1 MKNFNK
7 RRIVLIIVFILLILI
22 SLKIGVIEF
31 NYLDLFKGD
40 NKTISLLFISRLPR
54 TLAIILSASSLSIAG
69 LIMQSIGHNNFISPS
84 TIGTSDAALFGIL
97 TAYILFGSQSL
108 SFKLSFAFIFA
119 FVSTLVLI
127 QILNRLKLKE
137 PIYVPLVG
145 MMYGSII
152 SSFSTFIAHQFD
164 ASQVL
169 SSISLGTF
177 TTMTKGRYEL
187 LWIIIIPL
195 ILSFIY
201 ATQTFVLFIFGANS
215 ILLSHPVVNFALT
228 STIMILVSLIL
239 YGYLLKKY
247 SRQIA
252 FLLLFGLVIS
262 TLLRSSSSFIQILLN
277 PDEFQSLV
285 ALTTV
290 SISNI
295 DANLILW
302 IIPFMII
309 LIILFY
315 RKSSQYDVMALGRDS
330 ALSLGL
336 DYDRTQRTTLI
347 TLSAAMAISTA
358 LVGPMTFLGLIA
370 VNSARELLKT
380 YKHTQLFVTSSL
392 LSIVMLVLGQL
403 IIEQIGFITS
413 VTVLLNLVG
422 GIYLIYLILK
432 EGQL

>member
-1 MKNFNK
+1 MLK
-7 RRIVLIIVFILLILI
+7 RINPLFILIGLSILSIIAYLFFWLLTQSYRAI
-22 SLKIGVIEF
+22 SLNAILRI
-31 NYLDLFKGD
+31 
-40 NKTISLLFISRLPR
+40 TQRRSLHLIAMIVSS
-54 TLAIILSASSLSIAG
+54 TLIA
-69 LIMQSIGHNNFISPS
+69 F
-84 TIGTSDAALFGIL
+84 A
-97 TAYILFGSQSL
+97 SL
-108 SFKLSFAFIFA
+108 SFQ
-119 FVSTLVLI
+119 TLTQNRILTPSVLGFDS
-127 QILNRLKLKE
+127 L
-137 PIYVPLVG
+137 
-145 MMYGSII
+145 
-152 SSFSTFIAHQFD
+152 FS
-164 ASQVL
+164 
-169 SSISLGTF
+169 
-177 TTMTKGRYEL
+177 
-187 LWIIIIPL
+187 
-195 ILSFIY
+195 

-215 ILLSHPVVNFALT
+215 ILLSNPVVNFGLT

-336 DYDRTQRTTLI
+336 DYDKTQRTTLI

-370 VNSARELLKT
+370 VNSARELLNT

>member
-1 MKNFNK
+1 MLK
-7 RRIVLIIVFILLILI
+7 RINPLFILIVLSILSIIAYLFFWLLTQSYGAI
-22 SLKIGVIEF
+22 SLNAILRI
-31 NYLDLFKGD
+31 
-40 NKTISLLFISRLPR
+40 TQRRSLHLIAMIVSS
-54 TLAIILSASSLSIAG
+54 TLIA
-69 LIMQSIGHNNFISPS
+69 F
-84 TIGTSDAALFGIL
+84 A
-97 TAYILFGSQSL
+97 SL
-108 SFKLSFAFIFA
+108 SFQ
-119 FVSTLVLI
+119 TLTQNRILTPSVLGFDS
-127 QILNRLKLKE
+127 L
-137 PIYVPLVG
+137 
-145 MMYGSII
+145 
-152 SSFSTFIAHQFD
+152 FS
-164 ASQVL
+164 
-169 SSISLGTF
+169 
-177 TTMTKGRYEL
+177 
-187 LWIIIIPL
+187 
-195 ILSFIY
+195 

-215 ILLSHPVVNFALT
+215 ILLSNPVVNFGLT

-295 DANLILW
+295 VANLILW

-347 TLSAAMAISTA
+347 TLTAAMAISTA

>member
-1 MKNFNK
+1 MLK
-7 RRIVLIIVFILLILI
+7 RINPLFILIGLSILSIIAYLFFWLLTQSYGAI
-22 SLKIGVIEF
+22 SLNAILRI
-31 NYLDLFKGD
+31 
-40 NKTISLLFISRLPR
+40 TQRRSLHLIAMIVSS
-54 TLAIILSASSLSIAG
+54 TLIA
-69 LIMQSIGHNNFISPS
+69 F
-84 TIGTSDAALFGIL
+84 A
-97 TAYILFGSQSL
+97 SL
-108 SFKLSFAFIFA
+108 SFQ
-119 FVSTLVLI
+119 TLTQNRILTPSVLGFDS
-127 QILNRLKLKE
+127 L
-137 PIYVPLVG
+137 
-145 MMYGSII
+145 
-152 SSFSTFIAHQFD
+152 FS
-164 ASQVL
+164 
-169 SSISLGTF
+169 
-177 TTMTKGRYEL
+177 
-187 LWIIIIPL
+187 
-195 ILSFIY
+195 

-215 ILLSHPVVNFALT
+215 ILHSHPVVNFGLT

-336 DYDRTQRTTLI
+336 DYDKTQRTTLI

>member
-1 MKNFNK
+1 MLK
-7 RRIVLIIVFILLILI
+7 RINPLFILIGLSILSIIAYLFFWLLTQSYGAI
-22 SLKIGVIEF
+22 SLNAILRI
-31 NYLDLFKGD
+31 
-40 NKTISLLFISRLPR
+40 TQRRSLHLIAMIVSS
-54 TLAIILSASSLSIAG
+54 TLIA
-69 LIMQSIGHNNFISPS
+69 F
-84 TIGTSDAALFGIL
+84 A
-97 TAYILFGSQSL
+97 SL
-108 SFKLSFAFIFA
+108 SFQ
-119 FVSTLVLI
+119 TLTQNRILTPSVLGFDS
-127 QILNRLKLKE
+127 L
-137 PIYVPLVG
+137 
-145 MMYGSII
+145 
-152 SSFSTFIAHQFD
+152 FS
-164 ASQVL
+164 
-169 SSISLGTF
+169 
-177 TTMTKGRYEL
+177 
-187 LWIIIIPL
+187 
-195 ILSFIY
+195 

-215 ILLSHPVVNFALT
+215 ILLSHPVVNFGLT

-370 VNSARELLKT
+370 VNSTRELLKT

-392 LSIVMLVLGQL
+392 LSIVMLVFGQL

-422 GIYLIYLILK
+422 GIYLIHLILK

>member
-1 MKNFNK
+1 MLK
-7 RRIVLIIVFILLILI
+7 RINPLFILIGLSIISIIAYLFFWLLTQSYGAI
-22 SLKIGVIEF
+22 SLNAILRI
-31 NYLDLFKGD
+31 
-40 NKTISLLFISRLPR
+40 TQRRSLHLIAMIVSS
-54 TLAIILSASSLSIAG
+54 TLIA
-69 LIMQSIGHNNFISPS
+69 F
-84 TIGTSDAALFGIL
+84 A
-97 TAYILFGSQSL
+97 SL
-108 SFKLSFAFIFA
+108 SFQ
-119 FVSTLVLI
+119 TLTQNRILTPSVLGFDS
-127 QILNRLKLKE
+127 L
-137 PIYVPLVG
+137 
-145 MMYGSII
+145 
-152 SSFSTFIAHQFD
+152 FS
-164 ASQVL
+164 
-169 SSISLGTF
+169 
-177 TTMTKGRYEL
+177 
-187 LWIIIIPL
+187 
-195 ILSFIY
+195 

-215 ILLSHPVVNFALT
+215 ILLSNPVVNFGLT

-295 DANLILW
+295 VANLILW

>member
-1 MKNFNK
+1 MLK
-7 RRIVLIIVFILLILI
+7 RINPLFILIGLSILSIIAYLFFWLLTQSYGAI
-22 SLKIGVIEF
+22 SLNAILRI
-31 NYLDLFKGD
+31 
-40 NKTISLLFISRLPR
+40 TQRRSLHLIAMIVSS
-54 TLAIILSASSLSIAG
+54 TLIA
-69 LIMQSIGHNNFISPS
+69 F
-84 TIGTSDAALFGIL
+84 A
-97 TAYILFGSQSL
+97 SL
-108 SFKLSFAFIFA
+108 SFQ
-119 FVSTLVLI
+119 TLTQNRILTPSVLGFDS
-127 QILNRLKLKE
+127 L
-137 PIYVPLVG
+137 
-145 MMYGSII
+145 
-152 SSFSTFIAHQFD
+152 FS
-164 ASQVL
+164 
-169 SSISLGTF
+169 
-177 TTMTKGRYEL
+177 
-187 LWIIIIPL
+187 
-195 ILSFIY
+195 

-215 ILLSHPVVNFALT
+215 ILLSNPVVNFGLT

-336 DYDRTQRTTLI
+336 DYDKTQRTTLI

-380 YKHTQLFVTSSL
+380 YKHTQLFVKSSL

>member
-1 MKNFNK
+1 MLK
-7 RRIVLIIVFILLILI
+7 RINPLFILIVLSILSIIAYLFFWLLTQSYGAI
-22 SLKIGVIEF
+22 SLNAILRI
-31 NYLDLFKGD
+31 
-40 NKTISLLFISRLPR
+40 TQRRSLHLIAMIVSS
-54 TLAIILSASSLSIAG
+54 TLIA
-69 LIMQSIGHNNFISPS
+69 F
-84 TIGTSDAALFGIL
+84 A
-97 TAYILFGSQSL
+97 SL
-108 SFKLSFAFIFA
+108 SFQ
-119 FVSTLVLI
+119 TLTQNRILTPSVLGFDS
-127 QILNRLKLKE
+127 L
-137 PIYVPLVG
+137 
-145 MMYGSII
+145 
-152 SSFSTFIAHQFD
+152 FS
-164 ASQVL
+164 
-169 SSISLGTF
+169 
-177 TTMTKGRYEL
+177 
-187 LWIIIIPL
+187 
-195 ILSFIY
+195 

-215 ILLSHPVVNFALT
+215 ILLSNPVVNFGLT

>member
-1 MKNFNK
+1 MLK
-7 RRIVLIIVFILLILI
+7 RINPLFILIGLSILSIIAYLFFWLLTQSYGAI
-22 SLKIGVIEF
+22 SLNAILRI
-31 NYLDLFKGD
+31 
-40 NKTISLLFISRLPR
+40 TQRRSLHLIAMIVSS
-54 TLAIILSASSLSIAG
+54 TLIA
-69 LIMQSIGHNNFISPS
+69 F
-84 TIGTSDAALFGIL
+84 A
-97 TAYILFGSQSL
+97 SL
-108 SFKLSFAFIFA
+108 SFQ
-119 FVSTLVLI
+119 TLTQNRILTPSVLGFDS
-127 QILNRLKLKE
+127 L
-137 PIYVPLVG
+137 
-145 MMYGSII
+145 
-152 SSFSTFIAHQFD
+152 FS
-164 ASQVL
+164 
-169 SSISLGTF
+169 
-177 TTMTKGRYEL
+177 
-187 LWIIIIPL
+187 
-195 ILSFIY
+195 

-215 ILLSHPVVNFALT
+215 ILLSNPVVNFGLT

-302 IIPFMII
+302 IIPFMIF

-336 DYDRTQRTTLI
+336 DYDKTQRTTLI

>member
-1 MKNFNK
+1 MLK
-7 RRIVLIIVFILLILI
+7 RINPLFILIGLSISSIIAYLFFWLLTQSYGAI
-22 SLKIGVIEF
+22 SLNAILRI
-31 NYLDLFKGD
+31 
-40 NKTISLLFISRLPR
+40 TQRRSLHLIAMIVSS
-54 TLAIILSASSLSIAG
+54 TLIA
-69 LIMQSIGHNNFISPS
+69 F
-84 TIGTSDAALFGIL
+84 A
-97 TAYILFGSQSL
+97 SL
-108 SFKLSFAFIFA
+108 SFQ
-119 FVSTLVLI
+119 TLTQNRILTPSVLGFDS
-127 QILNRLKLKE
+127 L
-137 PIYVPLVG
+137 
-145 MMYGSII
+145 
-152 SSFSTFIAHQFD
+152 FS
-164 ASQVL
+164 
-169 SSISLGTF
+169 
-177 TTMTKGRYEL
+177 
-187 LWIIIIPL
+187 
-195 ILSFIY
+195 

-215 ILLSHPVVNFALT
+215 ILLSNPVMNFGLT

-295 DANLILW
+295 VANLILW

-347 TLSAAMAISTA
+347 TLTAAMAISTA

>member
-1 MKNFNK
+1 MLK
-7 RRIVLIIVFILLILI
+7 RINPLFILIGLSILSIIAYLFFWLLTQSYGAI
-22 SLKIGVIEF
+22 SLNAILRI
-31 NYLDLFKGD
+31 
-40 NKTISLLFISRLPR
+40 TQRRSLHLIAMIVSS
-54 TLAIILSASSLSIAG
+54 TLIA
-69 LIMQSIGHNNFISPS
+69 F
-84 TIGTSDAALFGIL
+84 A
-97 TAYILFGSQSL
+97 SL
-108 SFKLSFAFIFA
+108 SFQ
-119 FVSTLVLI
+119 TLTQNWILTPSVLGFDS
-127 QILNRLKLKE
+127 L
-137 PIYVPLVG
+137 
-145 MMYGSII
+145 
-152 SSFSTFIAHQFD
+152 FS
-164 ASQVL
+164 
-169 SSISLGTF
+169 
-177 TTMTKGRYEL
+177 
-187 LWIIIIPL
+187 
-195 ILSFIY
+195 

-215 ILLSHPVVNFALT
+215 ILLSNPVVNFGLT

-336 DYDRTQRTTLI
+336 DYDKTQRTTLI

>member
-1 MKNFNK
+1 MLK
-7 RRIVLIIVFILLILI
+7 RINPLFILIGLSILSIIAYLFFWLLTQSYGAI
-22 SLKIGVIEF
+22 SLNAILRI
-31 NYLDLFKGD
+31 
-40 NKTISLLFISRLPR
+40 TQRRSLHLIAMIVSS
-54 TLAIILSASSLSIAG
+54 TLIA
-69 LIMQSIGHNNFISPS
+69 F
-84 TIGTSDAALFGIL
+84 A
-97 TAYILFGSQSL
+97 SL
-108 SFKLSFAFIFA
+108 SFQ
-119 FVSTLVLI
+119 TLTQNRILTPSVLGFDS
-127 QILNRLKLKE
+127 L
-137 PIYVPLVG
+137 
-145 MMYGSII
+145 
-152 SSFSTFIAHQFD
+152 FS
-164 ASQVL
+164 
-169 SSISLGTF
+169 
-177 TTMTKGRYEL
+177 
-187 LWIIIIPL
+187 
-195 ILSFIY
+195 

-215 ILLSHPVVNFALT
+215 ILLSHPVVNFGLT

-370 VNSARELLKT
+370 VNSTRELLKT

-422 GIYLIYLILK
+422 GIYLIHLILK

>member
-1 MKNFNK
+1 MLK
-7 RRIVLIIVFILLILI
+7 RINPLFILIVLSILSIIAYLFFWLLTQSYGAI
-22 SLKIGVIEF
+22 SLNAILRI
-31 NYLDLFKGD
+31 
-40 NKTISLLFISRLPR
+40 TQRRSLHLIAMIVSS
-54 TLAIILSASSLSIAG
+54 TLIA
-69 LIMQSIGHNNFISPS
+69 F
-84 TIGTSDAALFGIL
+84 A
-97 TAYILFGSQSL
+97 SL
-108 SFKLSFAFIFA
+108 SFQ
-119 FVSTLVLI
+119 TLTQNRILTPSVLGFDS
-127 QILNRLKLKE
+127 L
-137 PIYVPLVG
+137 
-145 MMYGSII
+145 
-152 SSFSTFIAHQFD
+152 FS
-164 ASQVL
+164 
-169 SSISLGTF
+169 
-177 TTMTKGRYEL
+177 
-187 LWIIIIPL
+187 
-195 ILSFIY
+195 

-215 ILLSHPVVNFALT
+215 ILLSNPVVNFGLT

-336 DYDRTQRTTLI
+336 DYDKTQRTTLI